1 MKEKI
6 TLFIAL
12 SFLIGLTAY
21 KKSFETESINALSD
35 VHIEN
40 EIDAVKI
47 TKANNPKVEL
57 NNMENKHEN
66 CELNPSKTDMLEFN
80 KAFKYYRDCNH
91 DTFLWNGIEYT
102 TILKSEINENIK
114 ENHEPFNNKMDLE
127 SK

>member
-1 MKEKI
+1 MKEKM

-21 KKSFETESINALSD
+21 KKSFGVDYIDTLSD

-40 EIDAVKI
+40 EIDATKKSAEKIVKPSSI
-47 TKANNPKVEL
+47 DMTNNNQTCDSEPLE
-57 NNMENKHEN
+57 
-66 CELNPSKTDMLEFN
+66 TDLLEFS
-80 KAFKYYRDCNH
+80 KAFKYYRDCDH

-114 ENHEPFNNKMDLE
+114 ENHEPLKNKMDLV

>member
-21 KKSFETESINALSD
+21 KKSFETDSINALSD
-35 VHIEN
+35 VYIEN

-47 TKANNPKVEL
+47 SKANNPKVDL
-57 NNMENKHEN
+57 NNMTDKHES
-66 CELNPSKTDMLEFN
+66 CESDPSKTDTLEFS

-102 TILKSEINENIK
+102 TILKSEINENVK
-114 ENHEPFNNKMDLE
+114 GKHESFNNKMDLV

>member
-40 EIDAVKI
+40 EIDAV
-47 TKANNPKVEL
+47 N
-57 NNMENKHEN
+57 
-66 CELNPSKTDMLEFN
+66 
-80 KAFKYYRDCNH
+80 
-91 DTFLWNGIEYT
+91 T
-102 TILKSEINENIK
+102 TAIAIMILSYG
-114 ENHEPFNNKMDLE
+114 MA
-127 SK
+127 